1 MTNLNQKEKKE
12 GQLLD
17 HNIQIGKDVL
27 ELVTSAMYTSPLTI
41 YREYIQNSSDA
52 IESAE
57 EQKIFKNLNSGRIN
71 ININNNERIIT
82 IKDNGTGISKDKFS
96 KILTSFGNSPKRGT
110 KARGFRG
117 IGRLAGLAYC
127 QELVFRS
134 TSVKDNTISEISW
147 DCKKLKE

>member
-1 MTNLNQKEKKE
+1 MTQIPEKEKIE
-12 GQLLD
+12 GQLID
-17 HNIQIGKDVL
+17 HNIQIGKDIL

-52 IESAE
+52 IELAE
-57 EQKIFKNLNSGRIN
+57 EQKILKNINDGRIDIN
-71 ININNNERIIT
+71 INVNERT
-82 IKDNGTGISKDKFS
+82 IKVRDNGAGVDKNKFS

-134 TSVKDNTISEISW
+134 TSVKDNVIS
-147 DCKKLKE
+147 DL